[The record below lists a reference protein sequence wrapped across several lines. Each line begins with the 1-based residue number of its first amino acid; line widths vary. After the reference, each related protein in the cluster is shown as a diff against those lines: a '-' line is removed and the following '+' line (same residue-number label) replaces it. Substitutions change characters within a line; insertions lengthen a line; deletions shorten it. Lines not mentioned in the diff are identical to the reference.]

1 MQELAMKPRFMLVGF
16 ISALA
21 VLAAAQETPPPTG
34 GTSPLGIRQQ
44 RFERMMEDLQ
54 RKTKSLIRAERGEK
68 RESDRLA
75 NKEKTLADLAAKIK
89 ALEAVIREEK
99 AIVEATQAARAD
111 AVQRLA
117 RIAGDQE
124 QTRQKAEA
132 IANQIAKE
140 AGDER
145 GPFEPKPIP
154 MPATET
160 PPAGAKP
167 NEAPSAP
174 PPAASEAA

>member
-1 MQELAMKPRFMLVGF
+1 MQEFAMTPRFMLDEKNDRDK
-16 ISALA
+16 AR
-21 VLAAAQETPPPTG
+21 EE
-34 GTSPLGIRQQ
+34 
-44 RFERMMEDLQ
+44 FERLSQWKKEIE
-54 RKTKSLIRAERGEK
+54 SLIRAERGEK
-68 RESDRLA
+68 RESDRVA

-145 GPFEPKPIP
+145 GPFE
-154 MPATET
+154 
-160 PPAGAKP
+160 
-167 NEAPSAP
+167 S
-174 PPAASEAA
+174 